1 MKTQKSKLGAVG
13 VGAWLV
19 SSNFFHVSY
28 LLYSSLSSTQPH
40 NCIANPFVNSNR
52 NMKKY
57 NLYYIRSVL
66 LLVLLLNQHPSKAQ
80 QPYLYNKQLDCYEET
95 NITSGFECNA
105 ESTCPSYI
113 TFRSTPSYYSA
124 ASIGS
129 ILGVES
135 SVIAEINNITKF
147 QPIPSDTHIIIPVTC
162 SCSGQYYQ
170 QNSYYT
176 VQSPSET
183 FFTMANNTYQGLTT
197 CQALQHENPH
207 TSDKSLR
214 VGMSV
219 NVPLRCACPTP
230 NQAASGL
237 KYLLTYMITWGDDFS
252 LIADLF
258 SADVQSILDANEL
271 SGDSIIFP
279 FTPLLIPLKSTPNKN
294 QSVFSGNNSCRS

>member
-1 MKTQKSKLGAVG
+1 
-13 VGAWLV
+13 
-19 SSNFFHVSY
+19 
-28 LLYSSLSSTQPH
+28 
-40 NCIANPFVNSNR
+40 
-52 NMKKY
+52 MKKY
-57 NLYYIRSVL
+57 NLYYICSVL

-80 QPYLYNKQLDCYEET
+80 QPYLNNKQLNCDENP

-135 SVIAEINNITKF
+135 SVIAEVNNITKF
-147 QPIPSDTHIIIPVTC
+147 QPIPTDTHIIIPVNC

-197 CQALQHENPH
+197 CQALMRENPH
-207 TSDKSLR
+207 INATLSLE
-214 VGMSV
+214 VGLSV

-258 SADVQSILDANEL
+258 GADVQSILDANEL

-279 FTPLLIPLKSTPNKN
+279 FTPLLIPLKSTPNKI
-294 QSVFSGNNSCRS
+294 QSVFLGNNSCQT